1 MSRRAAGHPANTR
14 NPAPM
19 PLRPIAWLCAV
30 VFVLLGGATLGAA
43 PDGGR
48 WRAVLAAGDIAEP
61 VFDNAVAGFDQWLA
75 ARGVMP
81 ADIHRLSARPFDPT
95 TETASA
101 AQLLRRIALL
111 PGRPGDRCLIFVTSH
126 GEHGRGL
133 YLAYYREML
142 TPAALAQALSAGCAN
157 VPTVVIVSSC
167 YSGSFASGPML
178 APNRIILTAARP
190 DRPSFGCQ
198 ADRTYTVFDECLLAA
213 LPRSRLWRD
222 VFDASLGCV
231 RQREQQMGVLPSE
244 PRRFFGAKVRDL
256 AVP

>member
-1 MSRRAAGHPANTR
+1 
-14 NPAPM
+14 M
-19 PLRPIAWLCAV
+19 PLRSIAWLCAAIL
-30 VFVLLGGATLGAA
+30 VLLGGAAQGAA

-48 WRAVLAAGDIAEP
+48 WHAVLAAGDVAEP
-61 VFDNAVAGFDQWLA
+61 VFDNAIAGFGQWLA

-81 ADIHRLSARPFDPT
+81 GDIHRLSARPFDPA
-95 TETASA
+95 TEAASA
-101 AQLLRRIALL
+101 GQLLRRIALL

-133 YLAYYREML
+133 YLAYSHEML

-157 VPTVVIVSSC
+157 LPTVVIVSSC

-178 APNRIILTAARP
+178 APNRIILTAARA

-213 LPRSRLWRD
+213 LPRSRLWRGIAE
-222 VFDASLGCV
+222 ASLACV

-244 PRRFFGAKVRDL
+244 PRHFFGAKVRDL
-256 AVP
+256 PVP